1 MSTQSTSIFTR
12 LFRIL
17 HLLFWFFRAGYRL
30 FRLREYNQHSKDVMQ
45 DLARSMLKVLHIRI
59 EANPNNLPFPPV
71 FLGAANHVSWL
82 DPMILM
88 AMYPT
93 VFIAK
98 REIRSWPVLG
108 AVVARTGAVFI
119 NRNSRND
126 VAPVNEAIVR
136 SMSAGHS
143 VSFFPE
149 SKASDGMALLPFKA
163 ALFQSALDAP
173 APVQPLALRYFD
185 GLNRRTARPSFSD
198 ANLLVSM
205 WRIVSLR
212 EVQIRVDFLPPLA
225 PEGDRFA
232 LEARG
237 GAAGGAAVG
246 GFADAADGAGGGV

>member
-1 MSTQSTSIFTR
+1 MNTPSTSVFTR

-17 HLLFWFFRAGYRL
+17 HLLFWFFITAYRL

-59 EANPNNLPFPPV
+59 EANPNNPPFPPV

-98 REIRSWPVLG
+98 REIRSWPVVG

-119 NRNSRND
+119 NRNSRSD

-136 SMSAGHS
+136 SSGMSLK
-143 VSFFPE
+143 E
-149 SKASDGMALLPFKA
+149 TTA
-163 ALFQSALDAP
+163 ALGILELTGK
-173 APVQPLALRYFD
+173 VE
-185 GLNRRTARPSFSD
+185 RTASG
-198 ANLLVSM
+198 
-205 WRIVSLR
+205 WRR
-212 EVQIRVDFLPPLA
+212 R
-225 PEGDRFA
+225 R
-232 LEARG
+232 
-237 GAAGGAAVG
+237 
-246 GFADAADGAGGGV
+246 

>member
-1 MSTQSTSIFTR
+1 MNTPSTSVFTR

-17 HLLFWFFRAGYRL
+17 HLLCWFFITAYRL

-45 DLARSMLKVLHIRI
+45 NLARSMLKVLHIRI
-59 EANPNNLPFPPV
+59 EANPNNPPFPPV

-98 REIRSWPVLG
+98 REIRSWPVVG

-119 NRNSRND
+119 NRNSRSD

-136 SMSAGHS
+136 SLTAGHS

-149 SKASDGMALLPFKA
+149 AKASDGVGLLPFKA
-163 ALFQSALDAP
+163 ALFQSALDSGL
-173 APVQPLALRYFD
+173 PVVAVALRYCD
-185 GLNRRTARPSFSD
+185 RAGRRSTAPAYAGNTS
-198 ANLLVSM
+198 LLTAL
-205 WRIVSLR
+205 WRIVSMPEIIVRADCSEPLT
-212 EVQIRVDFLPPLA
+212 LPPSFCSKIRRKLLLV
-225 PEGDRFA
+225 R
-232 LEARG
+232 L
-237 GAAGGAAVG
+237 
-246 GFADAADGAGGGV
+246 

>member
-30 FRLREYNQHSKDVMQ
+30 FRLSEYNQHSKDVMQ

-59 EANPNNLPFPPV
+59 EANPNNPPFPPV

-108 AVVARTGAVFI
+108 GAYRCGVY
-119 NRNSRND
+119 
-126 VAPVNEAIVR
+126 
-136 SMSAGHS
+136 
-143 VSFFPE
+143 
-149 SKASDGMALLPFKA
+149 
-163 ALFQSALDAP
+163 QS
-173 APVQPLALRYFD
+173 
-185 GLNRRTARPSFSD
+185 
-198 ANLLVSM
+198 
-205 WRIVSLR
+205 
-212 EVQIRVDFLPPLA
+212 
-225 PEGDRFA
+225 
-232 LEARG
+232 
-237 GAAGGAAVG
+237 
-246 GFADAADGAGGGV
+246 